1 MVTEVIKKVNH
12 TTVKRMVMIMV
23 TKKVNHT
30 TVKHLVMIMVKR
42 MTKKIVKR
50 KHTVMI
56 IIMIMVKGMT
66 KRIVKIVRRKAT
78 ARTASKE
85 PLSMLQ
91 TVLLT

>member
-1 MVTEVIKKVNH
+1 MSMVTEVTKKVNH
-12 TTVKRMVMIMV
+12 TTVKRM
-23 TKKVNHT
+23 
-30 TVKHLVMIMVKR
+30 VMIMVKR

-66 KRIVKIVRRKAT
+66 KRIVKIVKRKAT
-78 ARTASKE
+78 VRTASKE